1 MAAEQAKGT
10 GQPPEGTGAA
20 AGGRSAQLA
29 HTGLRH
35 GWTTGACATAA
46 STAAYTALLS
56 GEFPDPVTITL
67 PKGQTPSFALAVEEW
82 DAEHGIA
89 MAGVVKDAGDDPDV
103 THGALIRARVR
114 RLAPGS
120 GVVFKAG
127 PGVGTVTRPGLPL
140 EVGEPAINPVP
151 RQLIREHLARV
162 AERYERYGR
171 HEQYERHRR
180 HEPRER
186 YERHE
191 RYGREG
197 AAGAPDVEVEIS
209 VDHGEEIA
217 RSTWNPRLGILGGLS
232 ILGTTGIVVPYSC
245 SAWIDSIRRGVDV
258 ARAAGRTHVA
268 GCTGSTSE
276 KVAVALHH
284 LPEDALLD
292 MGDFAGAVLKYLRR
306 HPVDRLTICGG
317 FAKLSKLA
325 AGHLDL
331 HSARS
336 QVDKGFLA
344 ELAREGGADEA
355 LAGEVA
361 VANTGL
367 AALQLCAAAGVPLGD
382 LVAATARDE
391 ALAVLRGAPV
401 AVDVI
406 CIDRAGMVVG
416 RAEPRG
422 PGPGAGPRPGPGAG
436 AVTDRG
442 GGPRPGPGAMSR

>member
-1 MAAEQAKGT
+1 MGSS
-10 GQPPEGTGAA
+10 
-20 AGGRSAQLA
+20 GGRGVGRADGAQDTGRVQGGRRAQLE
-29 HTGLRH
+29 HTGLRP

-46 STAAYTALLS
+46 TTAAYTALLT

-67 PKGQTPSFALAVEEW
+67 PKGQTPSFALATEELSG
-82 DAEHGIA
+82 ASA
-89 MAGVVKDAGDDPDV
+89 MAGIVKDAGDDPDV
-103 THGALIRARVR
+103 THGALVRATVR
-114 RLAPGS
+114 RLPAGS

-140 EVGEPAINPVP
+140 PVGEAAVNPVP
-151 RQLIREHLARV
+151 RRMMSEHV
-162 AERYERYGR
+162 AEVAAR
-171 HEQYERHRR
+171 H
-180 HEPRER
+180 
-186 YERHE
+186 
-191 RYGREG
+191 GG
-197 AAGAPDVEVEIS
+197 SADVEITVS

-276 KVAVALHH
+276 KTVVAEYG

-292 MGDFAGAVLKYLRR
+292 MGDFAGAVLKYIRR
-306 HPVDRLTICGG
+306 HPVERLTLCGG

-331 HSARS
+331 HSGRS

-344 ELAREGGADEA
+344 GLARGGGADDA
-355 LAGEVA
+355 LADEVA
-361 VANTGL
+361 AANTGL
-367 AALQLCAAAGVPLGD
+367 AALRLCQAAGVPLGD
-382 LVAATARDE
+382 LVAAAARDE
-391 ALAVLRGAPV
+391 ARAVLRGAPV

-406 CIDRAGMVVG
+406 CIDRAGAVVG
-416 RAEPRG
+416 RSTVR
-422 PGPGAGPRPGPGAG
+422 
-436 AVTDRG
+436 
-442 GGPRPGPGAMSR
+442 

>member
-1 MAAEQAKGT
+1 MSEQSGQSEPSGPREPSGQSEAK
-10 GQPPEGTGAA
+10 
-20 AGGRSAQLA
+20 GGRSAQLK
-29 HTGLRH
+29 HTGLRS

-46 STAAYTALLS
+46 TTAAYTALLT
-56 GEFPDPVTITL
+56 GDFPDPVTITL
-67 PKGQTPSFALAVEEW
+67 PKGQTPAFALAAEERT
-82 DAEHGIA
+82 DTYA
-89 MAGVVKDAGDDPDV
+89 MAGIVKDAGDDPDV
-103 THGALIRARVR
+103 THGALVRSTVR
-114 RLAPGS
+114 RLPPGA

-140 EVGEPAINPVP
+140 DVGEPAINPVP
-151 RQLIREHLARV
+151 RQMMRDHVAQV
-162 AERYERYGR
+162 AER
-171 HEQYERHRR
+171 
-180 HEPRER
+180 
-186 YERHE
+186 
-191 RYGREG
+191 
-197 AAGAPDVEVEIS
+197 AGTTPDVEITLS

-232 ILGTTGIVVPYSC
+232 VLGTTGIVVPYSC

-276 KVAVALHH
+276 KTVVAEHG

-292 MGDFAGAVLKYLRR
+292 MGDFAGAVLKYVRR

-344 ELAREGGADEA
+344 ELARAGGASDA
-355 LAGEVA
+355 LASEVA
-361 VANTGL
+361 GANTGL
-367 AALQLCAAAGVPLGD
+367 EALRLCEAAGVPLGD
-382 LVAATARDE
+382 LVATTARDE

-406 CIDRAGMVVG
+406 CIDRAGTVVG
-416 RAEPRG
+416 RSAASPH
-422 PGPGAGPRPGPGAG
+422 
-436 AVTDRG
+436 
-442 GGPRPGPGAMSR
+442 

>member
-1 MAAEQAKGT
+1 MAEAQSKGT
-10 GQPPEGTGAA
+10 GS
-20 AGGRSAQLA
+20 GGRAAQLA
-29 HTGLRH
+29 HTGLRP

-67 PKGQTPSFALAVEEW
+67 PKGQTPSFALAVEELAP
-82 DAEHGIA
+82 DRSGA

-103 THGALIRARVR
+103 THGALVRARVR

-120 GVVFKAG
+120 GVVFRAG

-140 EVGEPAINPVP
+140 DVGEPAINPVP
-151 RQLIREHLARV
+151 REMMREHLAAV
-162 AERYERYGR
+162 ATRYGVT
-171 HEQYERHRR
+171 
-180 HEPRER
+180 
-186 YERHE
+186 
-191 RYGREG
+191 
-197 AAGAPDVEVEIS
+197 AADVEVEIS

-258 ARAAGRTHVA
+258 ARAAGRRHVA

-276 KVAVALHH
+276 KTVVALHH

-292 MGDFAGAVLKYLRR
+292 MGDFAGAVLKYIRR
-306 HPVDRLTICGG
+306 HPVERLTICGG

-336 QVDKGFLA
+336 QVNKGFLA
-344 ELAREGGADEA
+344 GLARRGGAGEELAGA
-355 LAGEVA
+355 VA
-361 VANTGL
+361 EANTGL
-367 AALQLCAAAGVPLGD
+367 AALRLCEAAGVPLGD

-401 AVDVI
+401 SVDVI

-422 PGPGAGPRPGPGAG
+422 PGE
-436 AVTDRG
+436 
-442 GGPRPGPGAMSR
+442 M